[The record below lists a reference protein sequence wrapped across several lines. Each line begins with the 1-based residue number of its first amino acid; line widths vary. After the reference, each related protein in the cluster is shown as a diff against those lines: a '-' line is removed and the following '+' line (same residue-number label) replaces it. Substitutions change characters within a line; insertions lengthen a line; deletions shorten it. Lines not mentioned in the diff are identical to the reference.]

1 MWTRGFMIFF
11 LISFVF
17 SLEVG
22 KVEIRDQDILIPVK
36 GAEFISLEL
45 LNPLKL
51 KKVGPNFDWRGY
63 KHVYKYAYLSLCYGD
78 IYYRDK
84 GKNVYGTLKK
94 WGNKW
99 VVDTSSLPSQGN
111 FKLLPVRLCVCFSDD
126 ELKSIDFWNEGLD
139 NVCSTNIPVWINYTN
154 KEAFKELGLSGKN
167 LRLNVRIKSEEG
179 VYKDV
184 KIELSE

>member
-1 MWTRGFMIFF
+1 M
-11 LISFVF
+11 
-17 SLEVG
+17 
-22 KVEIRDQDILIPVK
+22 
-36 GAEFISLEL
+36 
-45 LNPLKL
+45 
-51 KKVGPNFDWRGY
+51 
-63 KHVYKYAYLSLCYGD
+63 
-78 IYYRDK
+78 
-84 GKNVYGTLKK
+84 
-94 WGNKW
+94 
-99 VVDTSSLPSQGN
+99 
-111 FKLLPVRLCVCFSDD
+111 CVSDD